1 SFEDLYMRVQAFY
14 EKLKA
19 LNENYVQKNLAVFS
33 HGQFLQLL
41 MMQIQQPQ
49 PISKDLM
56 QQFRYNLVDQP
67 IRNTQ
72 IFTY

>member
-1 SFEDLYMRVQAFY
+1 M
-14 EKLKA
+14 
-19 LNENYVQKNLAVFS
+19 FS

-56 QQFRYNLVDQP
+56 RQFRYNLVYQP

-72 IFTY
+72 VFTY